1 MDTMGETTLESV
13 LAFVA
18 LKIEIWWQKA
28 RIDSGVYNRKVAKN
42 EVNVIEATVAEMN
55 LLN

>member
-1 MDTMGETTLESV
+1 MDTLGETTLESI

-18 LKIEIWWQKA
+18 LKIEISWQKA
-28 RIDSGVYNRKVAKN
+28 RIDAGQYNRKGGKN